1 MAEIYP
7 NTAEQDTT
15 AGATVLAFP
24 NRGTTDAPGYGD
36 GLDLPEWLNQPKQDA
51 PPANG
56 GAEQDAQPAAPA
68 WQALRNARTVSR
80 QAVAVLRWLLAHR
93 ATRFG
98 ARQAAFILA
107 GVRIGLRRG
116 WESRTTTTHL
126 SQMRAATAAG
136 DHESALE
143 WEARAS
149 KFRTERHARRME
161 LLTMPVRIA
170 SGIAHGIIAAVLI
183 LSVIGIA
190 LWAKTDHVSA
200 VTTPFTA
207 TFNVLCT
214 IGAIANATW
223 RPTLEALP
231 VLATVAAWVAGRNA
245 RELPAW
251 LSAAD
256 VDQDAPASVPDEG
269 AILEALRNLNL
280 APLNKAFKAGWKPQW
295 VSPTT
300 RSGNGYHTQL
310 RLPQGVTVEMIGTG
324 KTKKVLAHNL
334 LRAPIEVWPTEIAGK
349 EGILDLWVADS
360 GSLTAKVP
368 PYPLI
373 EDTGATVD
381 YFDKRG
387 VPVAVSQRGEVVR
400 APLMAKNYMVGGI
413 MGTGKSSFTR
423 NLLCGAMQD
432 PLVDIGVYVMAF
444 NADYDLMQPR
454 LSVLVKGDED
464 EQALAALNELRWLK
478 DEVTR
483 RGKLLEKYGETAVTR
498 KLAQRDKRL
507 RPLVRVFDECHEL
520 FEHKKHGE
528 EAADLA
534 IKVLKKARKC
544 AMTLVFV
551 TVSPTASSI
560 PKDVTRNT
568 SNRVAFAVGDHV
580 ANDGLLGTG
589 KHKAGITATTLNPA
603 TDIGTA
609 LTIGFSTNAFELVR
623 MYFISAD
630 DGADQ
635 VTPLVARALKAL
647 EKAGLAPADVAD
659 AEPDTGQAR
668 DLLDDVAAVMGTE
681 ALVKSSVVIS
691 RLADAHPSE
700 YEGWSQQ
707 RLGEEL
713 KPYAVIPRKTKDG
726 TMHVDR
732 RQVDAALA
740 DRVET
745 TGNGAENEPEGG
757 ED

>member
-1 MAEIYP
+1 MTETYP
-7 NTAEQDTT
+7 NPEQDAV

-24 NRGTTDAPGYGD
+24 NRAADTVGDDLDVPG
-36 GLDLPEWLNQPKQDA
+36 WLNQP
-51 PPANG
+51 
-56 GAEQDAQPAAPA
+56 QPDNATAATVDKSAASKAALPV
-68 WQALRNARTVSR
+68 QAIRNARTTYR
-80 QAVAVLRWLLAHR
+80 QAKTVLRWLLAHR
-93 ATRFG
+93 ATKFG

-107 GVRIGLRRG
+107 GVRIGLRRA
-116 WESRTTTTHL
+116 WESRTTTTH
-126 SQMRAATAAG
+126 QAQIRAAAAAG

-161 LLTMPVRIA
+161 LLRLPLHIA
-170 SGIAHGIIAAVLI
+170 AGIAHGIIAAVLV

-190 LWAKTDHVSA
+190 MWWKTDHIGA

-207 TFNVLCT
+207 TFNVLCA
-214 IGAIANATW
+214 IGAFVKATW

-231 VLATVAAWVAGRNA
+231 VLATAAAWAAGRNA
-245 RELPAW
+245 RDLPAW
-251 LSAAD
+251 LSAAEIGD
-256 VDQDAPASVPDEG
+256 GSTPQVVPDEG

-280 APLNKAFKAGWKPQW
+280 GPMNKAFKAGWRPQW

-373 EDTGATVD
+373 EDAGATVD

-387 VPVAVSQRGEVVR
+387 VPVAISQRGEIVR

-498 KLAQRDKRL
+498 KLAMRDKRL

-551 TVSPTASSI
+551 TVSPTANSI

-609 LTIGFSTNAFELVR
+609 LTIGFSPNAFELVR
-623 MYFISAD
+623 MFFISAD
-630 DGADQ
+630 DGNDQ
-635 VTPLVARALKAL
+635 VTPLVTRAMKGLD
-647 EKAGLAPADVAD
+647 KAGLAPGDT
-659 AEPDTGQAR
+659 AEQVDGDQAR
-668 DLLDDVAAVMGTE
+668 DLLDDVAAAMGTE

-713 KPYAVIPRKTKDG
+713 KQHGVIPRKTKDG

-740 DRVET
+740 DRAET
-745 TGNGAENEPEGG
+745 TGEAAEDDSEDG
-757 ED
+757 EI

>member
-1 MAEIYP
+1 MTETYLNP
-7 NTAEQDTT
+7 EQDIVS
-15 AGATVLAFP
+15 GATVLAFP
-24 NRGTTDAPGYGD
+24 NRSDADARTD
-36 GLDLPEWLNQPKQDA
+36 GLDVPEWLNEPQPERSTVVGQDDDS
-51 PPANG
+51 ANKTG
-56 GAEQDAQPAAPA
+56 PS
-68 WQALRNARTVSR
+68 WQAIGNARATYR
-80 QAVAVLRWLLAHR
+80 QAKTVLRWLLAHR
-93 ATRFG
+93 ATKFG

-107 GVRIGLRRG
+107 GVRIGLRRA

-149 KFRTERHARRME
+149 KFRAERHARRME

-190 LWAKTDHVSA
+190 LWAKTDHVGA
-200 VTTPFTA
+200 VVTPFTA

-214 IGAIANATW
+214 IGAIAKATW
-223 RPTLEALP
+223 RPAMEALP
-231 VLATVAAWVAGRNA
+231 FLATVAAWAAGRNA

-251 LSAAD
+251 LSA
-256 VDQDAPASVPDEG
+256 VVGDQDTPASVPDEG
-269 AILEALRNLNL
+269 AIVEALRNLNL
-280 APLNKAFKAGWKPQW
+280 APLNKAFKTGWKPRW
-295 VSPTT
+295 VSATA

-310 RLPQGVTVEMIGTG
+310 QLPQGVTVEMIGTG
-324 KTKKVLAHNL
+324 KTKSVLAHNL
-334 LRAPIEVWPTEIAGK
+334 LRTPIEVWPTEPAGMP
-349 EGILDLWVADS
+349 GVLDLWVADS

-373 EDTGATVD
+373 EDTSATVD

-387 VPVAVSQRGEVVR
+387 VPVALSQRGEVVR

-432 PLVDIGVYVMAF
+432 PLVDIAVYVMAF

-454 LSVLVKGDED
+454 LSVLVKGDDD
-464 EQALAALNELRWLK
+464 EQILAALNELRALR
-478 DEVTR
+478 DDVSR
-483 RGKLLEKYGETAVTR
+483 RGKLLEHYGETAVTR
-498 KLAQRDKRL
+498 KLAMRDKRL
-507 RPLVRVFDECHEL
+507 RPKVRVFDECHEL
-520 FEHKKHGE
+520 FEHPKYGD
-528 EAADLA
+528 EAKDLA

-544 AMTLVFV
+544 AITLVFV
-551 TVSPTASSI
+551 TVSPTANSI

-609 LTIGFSTNAFELVR
+609 LTIGFSPNAFELVR
-623 MYFISAD
+623 MYFLSAD
-630 DGADQ
+630 EDKDQ

-659 AEPDTGQAR
+659 AEPDTGQTR

-691 RLADAHPSE
+691 RLADAHPTE

-713 KPYAVIPRKTKDG
+713 KPYAVVPRKTKDG

-740 DRVET
+740 DRAEA
-745 TGNGAENEPEGG
+745 AENSTEDDSDDG
-757 ED
+757 EN

>member
-1 MAEIYP
+1 MAETYP
-7 NTAEQDTT
+7 NPATEPDAT
-15 AGATVLAFP
+15 AGATVRAFP
-24 NRGTTDAPGYGD
+24 NRGTADAPSHGD
-36 GLDLPEWLNQPKQDA
+36 EPDQPTTDTATA
-51 PPANG
+51 PPAWWS
-56 GAEQDAQPAAPA
+56 A
-68 WQALRNARTVSR
+68 RNAR
-80 QAVAVLRWLLAHR
+80 AVLRRAKTVLRWLLAHR
-93 ATRFG
+93 ATKFG

-107 GVRIGLRRG
+107 GVRVGVRRA
-116 WESRTTTTHL
+116 WESRTTTTHQA
-126 SQMRAATAAG
+126 QMRAASAAG

-161 LLTMPVRIA
+161 LLRLPVHIA
-170 SGIAHGIIAAVLI
+170 AGIAHGIIAATLI
-183 LSVIGIA
+183 LSVIGIG
-190 LWAKTDHVSA
+190 LWAHTHHFGA
-200 VTTPFTA
+200 VTVPFTA
-207 TFNVLCT
+207 TFNALRA

-223 RPTLEALP
+223 RPVLESVP
-231 VLATVAAWVAGRNA
+231 VLAAGAAWTAGRNA
-245 RELPAW
+245 RDLPAW
-251 LSAAD
+251 LSVV
-256 VDQDAPASVPDEG
+256 VDGANSPQVVPDEG
-269 AILEALRNLNL
+269 AIVEALRNLNL
-280 APLNKAFKAGWKPQW
+280 APLNRAFKAGWKPRW
-295 VSPTT
+295 VSATA

-310 RLPQGVTVEMIGTG
+310 QLPQGVTVEMIGTG
-324 KTKKVLAHNL
+324 KTKTVLAHNL
-334 LRAPIEVWPTEIAGK
+334 LRTPIEVWPTEPVGMP
-349 EGILDLWVADS
+349 GVLDLWVADS

-373 EDTGATVD
+373 GDTGTRVD

-387 VPVAVSQRGEVVR
+387 VPVALSQRGETVC

-432 PLVDIGVYVMAF
+432 PLVDIAVYVMAF
-444 NADYDLMQPR
+444 NADYDLMTPR
-454 LSVLVKGDED
+454 LSTLVKGDDD
-464 EQALAALNELRWLK
+464 EQILAALEELRALR
-478 DEVTR
+478 DDVSR
-483 RGKLLEKYGETAVTR
+483 RGKLLEQYGETAVTR
-498 KLAQRDKRL
+498 KLAMRDKRL
-507 RPLVRVFDECHEL
+507 RPKVRVFDECHEL
-520 FEHKKHGE
+520 FEHKKYGD
-528 EAADLA
+528 EAKDLA

-544 AMTLVFV
+544 AITLVFV
-551 TVSPTASSI
+551 TVSPTANSI

-609 LTIGFSTNAFELVR
+609 LTIGFSANAFELVR
-623 MYFISAD
+623 MYFLSAD
-630 DGADQ
+630 ENKDQ
-635 VTPLVARALKAL
+635 VSPLVARAMKAL
-647 EKAGLAPADVAD
+647 DKAGLAPADIAET
-659 AEPDTGQAR
+659 EPDGEAAR
-668 DLLDDVAAVMGTE
+668 DLLDDVAAVMGIE

-691 RLADAHPSE
+691 RLAESHPSL

-713 KPYAVIPRKTKDG
+713 KPFGVIPRKTKDG

-740 DRVET
+740 DRAET
-745 TGNGAENEPEGG
+745 TGDGAENDSQDG

>member
-1 MAEIYP
+1 MTETYP
-7 NTAEQDTT
+7 NTAEQDAT

-24 NRGTTDAPGYGD
+24 NRGATDAPTHGD
-36 GLDLPEWLNQPKQDA
+36 GLDVPEWLKQTKQDTPRTA
-51 PPANG
+51 
-56 GAEQDAQPAAPA
+56 GAEQDGQSAAPA
-68 WQALRNARTVSR
+68 LQALRNARAVSR
-80 QAVAVLRWLLAHR
+80 QAVVVLRWLLAHR
-93 ATRFG
+93 ATKFG
-98 ARQAAFILA
+98 AGQAAFILA
-107 GVRIGLRRG
+107 GVRVGLRRA
-116 WESRTTTTHL
+116 WESRTTTTHQ

-170 SGIAHGIIAAVLI
+170 SGVAHGIIAAVLI

-190 LWAKTDHVSA
+190 LWAKTDHVGA

-223 RPTLEALP
+223 RPALEALP

-245 RELPAW
+245 RVLPAW

-256 VDQDAPASVPDEG
+256 VEQDAPASVPDEG

-280 APLNKAFKAGWKPQW
+280 APLNKAFKAGWKPRW

-310 RLPQGVTVEMIGTG
+310 QLPQGVTVEMIGTG

-334 LRAPIEVWPTEIAGK
+334 LRAPIEVWPTEIAGR

-373 EDTGATVD
+373 EDAGATVD

-498 KLAQRDKRL
+498 KLAMRDKRL

-609 LTIGFSTNAFELVR
+609 LTIGFSPNAFELVR

-635 VTPLVARALKAL
+635 VTPLVARAMKAL
-647 EKAGLAPADVAD
+647 DKAGMVPADT
-659 AEPDTGQAR
+659 AEQEDGDQAR
-668 DLLDDVAAVMGTE
+668 DLLDDVAAAMGTE

-713 KPYAVIPRKTKDG
+713 KPHGVIPRKTKDG

-740 DRVET
+740 DRAEDAEQET
-745 TGNGAENEPEGG
+745 ENGS
-757 ED
+757 EDSED

>member
-1 MAEIYP
+1 
-7 NTAEQDTT
+7 
-15 AGATVLAFP
+15 
-24 NRGTTDAPGYGD
+24 
-36 GLDLPEWLNQPKQDA
+36 
-51 PPANG
+51 
-56 GAEQDAQPAAPA
+56 
-68 WQALRNARTVSR
+68 
-80 QAVAVLRWLLAHR
+80 
-93 ATRFG
+93 
-98 ARQAAFILA
+98 
-107 GVRIGLRRG
+107 
-116 WESRTTTTHL
+116 
-126 SQMRAATAAG
+126 
-136 DHESALE
+136 
-143 WEARAS
+143 
-149 KFRTERHARRME
+149 
-161 LLTMPVRIA
+161 
-170 SGIAHGIIAAVLI
+170 
-183 LSVIGIA
+183 
-190 LWAKTDHVSA
+190 
-200 VTTPFTA
+200 
-207 TFNVLCT
+207 
-214 IGAIANATW
+214 
-223 RPTLEALP
+223 
-231 VLATVAAWVAGRNA
+231 
-245 RELPAW
+245 
-251 LSAAD
+251 
-256 VDQDAPASVPDEG
+256 
-269 AILEALRNLNL
+269 
-280 APLNKAFKAGWKPQW
+280 
-295 VSPTT
+295 
-300 RSGNGYHTQL
+300 
-310 RLPQGVTVEMIGTG
+310 
-324 KTKKVLAHNL
+324 
-334 LRAPIEVWPTEIAGK
+334 
-349 EGILDLWVADS
+349 
-360 GSLTAKVP
+360 
-368 PYPLI
+368 
-373 EDTGATVD
+373 
-381 YFDKRG
+381 
-387 VPVAVSQRGEVVR
+387 
-400 APLMAKNYMVGGI
+400 
-413 MGTGKSSFTR
+413 
-423 NLLCGAMQD
+423 MQD

-444 NADYDLMQPR
+444 NADYDLVQPR

-498 KLAQRDKRL
+498 KLAMRDKRL

-520 FEHKKHGE
+520 FEHKRHGE

-635 VTPLVARALKAL
+635 VTPLVARAMKAL

-659 AEPDTGQAR
+659 AEPDAGQVR
-668 DLLDDVAAVMGTE
+668 DLLDDVAAAMGTE

-713 KPYAVIPRKTKDG
+713 KPFGVIPRKTKDG

-740 DRVET
+740 DRAET
-745 TGNGAENEPEGG
+745 TGTGTENEPEDG